1 MPNERLRH
9 HRLQRGWTL
18 DGVAQRLDA
27 LAPTVGRKR
36 LGVNG
41 TMVGRWERGERQP
54 RGIYR
59 GLLAVL
65 YDTTTEA
72 LGLYQPATSERVLEE
87 MQRRAFMQHFA
98 AAAGFAVTSVAVE
111 PWERLSAALRQ
122 PGRLGGGVPGR
133 VEK

>member
-1 MPNERLRH
+1 
-9 HRLQRGWTL
+9 
-18 DGVAQRLDA
+18 V
-27 LAPTVGRKR
+27 
-36 LGVNG
+36 
-41 TMVGRWERGERQP
+41 ERGERQP

-65 YDTTTEA
+65 YDTTTEE

-111 PWERLSAALRQ
+111 PWSDCRLRYASQVVLTARSSASLSTSR
-122 PGRLGGGVPGR
+122 
-133 VEK
+133 